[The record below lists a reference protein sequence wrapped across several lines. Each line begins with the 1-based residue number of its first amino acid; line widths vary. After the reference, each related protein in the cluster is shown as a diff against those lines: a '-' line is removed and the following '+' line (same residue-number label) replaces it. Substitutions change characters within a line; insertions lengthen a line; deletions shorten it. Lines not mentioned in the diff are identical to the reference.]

1 MSKNK
6 TIFGHV
12 HVHANN
18 ACKYDANG
26 NIFFTYRIPDA
37 RTGFTEN
44 WTRCFSF
51 FSRAHFLPCL
61 QRCWCRSSFSVLLAH
76 WAGYMVCHGIFLPTL
91 GVRICL
97 RILLAGWF
105 SIDMCEN
112 LFTFLKTLVTI
123 MFPLFSWISCTFL

>member
-26 NIFFTYRIPDA
+26 NIFFYVPD
-37 RTGFTEN
+37 TGCQDGLHRKLDTL
-44 WTRCFSF
+44 F
-51 FSRAHFLPCL
+51 FVLLRAHFLTSL